1 MKRILVADDDR
12 NVLYL
17 ISELLARSRYDVSQ
31 AVNGDQALQMAR
43 ELLPDLVILDVMMP
57 GKDGLEVC
65 RALKQDPA
73 TAPIKVIIV
82 TAKAQGRDREAGL
95 EAGADEY
102 ITKPFRL
109 NELLEKIEKNLP
121 A

>member
-12 NVLYL
+12 NVLFL
-17 ISELLARSRYDVSQ
+17 ISELLARSDYEVSQ
-31 AVNGDQALQMAR
+31 AINGDQALKMAR
-43 ELLPDLVILDVMMP
+43 ELLPDLVILDIMMP

-65 RALKQDPA
+65 RTLKGDPA
-73 TAPIKVIIV
+73 TSSIKVIMV

-109 NELLEKIEKNLP
+109 NELLDKIKE
-121 A
+121 AI